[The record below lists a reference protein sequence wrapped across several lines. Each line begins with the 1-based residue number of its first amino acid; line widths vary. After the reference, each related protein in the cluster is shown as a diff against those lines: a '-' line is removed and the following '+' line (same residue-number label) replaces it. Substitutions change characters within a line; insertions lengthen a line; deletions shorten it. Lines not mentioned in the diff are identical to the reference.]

1 VTDLA
6 RKTSSFVV
14 PVVLALVAAVFLTGG
29 SPFLISIATITVIW
43 AVLALGLNLLMG
55 YSGLINLGIGAFYAL
70 GAYGTAI
77 LANKWDTTPWLMLLL
92 MPAVGFVLG
101 LAIGPVVLRTRGL
114 HFAVATLGIGIV
126 VSDVL
131 ENWVDVTKGP
141 IGLAGIERPGEIYL
155 GVATLDPTE
164 PGDFFVILL
173 ALLVIIVAGC
183 LAFHRS
189 RLAAVLVG
197 SRDDEMLAKS
207 LGFSVTFQRI
217 LAFALSCA
225 LAAAAGVM
233 YAWYVR
239 YLSPPPFSF
248 FLASFPAFVLV
259 AVGGPGSVWG
269 PVLGAVFLTA
279 FPELVEV
286 DATTMPILYGTVL
299 LVVMVLLPKGLVPGG
314 RDLVSTL
321 GARRWTSSRRHGVAP
336 PSTRSE
342 ANSTTTSHPESDT
355 ELPTREVST

>member
-1 VTDLA
+1 MTDMA
-6 RKTSSFVV
+6 RKTSSLVV
-14 PVVLALVAAVFLTGG
+14 PVVLVLVAAVFVTGG

-70 GAYGTAI
+70 GAYGAAI
-77 LANKWDTTPWLMLLL
+77 LANKWDTSPWLMMLL
-92 MPAVGFVLG
+92 MPVVGFAIG

-141 IGLAGIERPGEIYL
+141 IGLAGIERPGKIHL
-155 GVATLDPTE
+155 GVATLDPTM
-164 PGDFFVILL
+164 PSDFFLVLL
-173 ALLVIIVAGC
+173 ALLVVIIAGC
-183 LAFHRS
+183 TVFHRS

-197 SRDDEMLAKS
+197 ARDDEMLAKS

-225 LAAAAGVM
+225 VAAAAGVM

-286 DATTMPILYGTVL
+286 DATTMPIIYGAVL
-299 LVVMVLLPKGLVPGG
+299 LVVMVLLPKGLVPGV
-314 RDLVSTL
+314 RDLVSSLLTRWRTASRVR
-321 GARRWTSSRRHGVAP
+321 GAVP
-336 PSTRSE
+336 PSDGPVPTPT
-342 ANSTTTSHPESDT
+342 ASHPGSDT